1 MTTGLKTPSSY
12 YIELIITFPPRPI
25 TNENELIATQN
36 RINSI
41 LDKENITQDDKDYL
55 KVLGTLVYD
64 YENQHEAIP
73 TLKGVTLIKALLEE
87 SSLQL
92 QDLIPICKSESR
104 VLDILN
110 GKTQLTENEIKGLA
124 DFFKMSPSYF
134 ME

>member
-1 MTTGLKTPSSY
+1 M
-12 YIELIITFPPRPI
+12 I
-25 TNENELIATQN
+25 TNKYELKATQN

-41 LDKENITQDDKDYL
+41 LDKENITRDDKDYL

-64 YENQHEAIP
+64 YENQHHAIP

-87 SSLQL
+87 SSLQPP
-92 QDLIPICKSESR
+92 DLIPICGSESR

-110 GKTQLTENEIKGLA
+110 GKTQLTENEIKGLS
-124 DFFKMSPSYF
+124 DLFKMSPSYF

>member
-25 TNENELIATQN
+25 TNEEELKATQN

-41 LDKENITQDDKDYL
+41 LDKENITKDDKDYL
-55 KVLGTLVYD
+55 KVLSTLVYD

-73 TLKGVTLIKALLEE
+73 ILKGVTLIKALLEE
-87 SSLQL
+87 SSLQP
-92 QDLIPICKSESR
+92 QDLIPICESESR

-110 GKTQLTENEIKGLA
+110 GKSQLTESEIKQLA

-134 ME
+134 LG